1 MPDDLTKKIPQDA
14 SRINIHQ
21 EHEMNYWADKFGC
34 KKEKLKEV
42 VKKVGDSAE
51 EVEKYLRSH

>member
-21 EHEMNYWADKFGC
+21 EHEMNYWADKFDC
-34 KKEKLKEV
+34 KKEKLREV
-42 VKKVGDSAE
+42 VKKVGDSAA
-51 EVEKYLRSH
+51 EVEKYLQSH